1 MKSLLAFIALILCL
15 ETPLRPAD
23 SNQDGALNKVSPCPK
38 IPTDSVSIRFQL
50 LWNLQLQ
57 SKEPYTNL
65 TLYPPPAPRVIEGD
79 FFGDGQ
85 LDFAFQAKDSTGAV
99 KIIFLDQSLEQ
110 ELIYLTGK
118 EGGLNS
124 NDFSWAEVFRTA
136 KAGEALW
143 SNYTDDYRSF
153 DSIPKDEIV
162 YLDYDALYAH
172 LAEACGGGF
181 IYWQDSVFHW
191 LQQE

>member
-1 MKSLLAFIALILCL
+1 MKAGLLVFALFFISLSRDTLVP
-15 ETPLRPAD
+15 TPLED
-23 SNQDGALNKVSPCPK
+23 SDKHGSEILN
-38 IPTDSVSIRFQL
+38 TQDSVSLRFQL
-50 LWNLQLQ
+50 LWSLRLHD
-57 SKEPYTNL
+57 KAPYRYL
-65 TLYPPPAPRVIEGD
+65 TPYPDSAPRVVEGD
-79 FFGDGQ
+79 FFGDGR

-99 KIIFLDQSLEQ
+99 KIVFLDQSLEQ
-110 ELIYLTGK
+110 ELVYLKGD

-136 KAGEALW
+136 QAGEALW
-143 SNYTDDYRSF
+143 SNYTDDYRRF

-162 YLDYDALYAH
+162 YLEYDALYAH

-181 IYWQDSVFHW
+181 IYWQDSSFHW